1 MNSSDSRSA
10 TVIIEPVRGIRSLG
24 LQDLWSARELL
35 YFMLW
40 RDVKGNYRQMA
51 FGPLWMLIQPLVMM
65 LIFTG
70 VFGTLANL
78 PSEGVPY
85 PLFTYVALLPWQF
98 FATGTRQSAQSL
110 VSQQSVISKVYF
122 PRLIIPVSAVLA
134 AFVDFLSS
142 FVILIGMLLFYRV
155 QIGWQVLALPVF
167 IVLAG
172 ATALTVG
179 LWLAGLAVKYR
190 DVLLGLGFL
199 ITVWQYL
206 TPVAYSATLIPEHL
220 RSLYMLNPMA
230 VTVQGFRWSL
240 LGIGDPPGWPAAAS
254 GLLVTAL
261 LLGGLITFRR
271 TERTIVDL
279 L

>member
-1 MNSSDSRSA
+1 VNLSDSRSA

>member
-1 MNSSDSRSA
+1 MTVRDSRSP

-70 VFGTLANL
+70 VFGQLAKL

-85 PLFTYVALLPWQF
+85 PIFTYVALLPWQF
-98 FATGTRQSAQSL
+98 FAAGTRQSTQSL
-110 VSQQSVISKVYF
+110 VGQQSVISKVYF
-122 PRLIIPVSAVLA
+122 PRLIIPVSAVMA
-134 AFVDFLSS
+134 AFIDFLSS
-142 FVILIGMLLFYRV
+142 FVILAGMMLYYHIP
-155 QIGWQVLALPVF
+155 IGWPILALPAF
-167 IVLAG
+167 IALAG
-172 ATALTVG
+172 ATALAVG

-206 TPVAYSATLIPEHL
+206 TPVAYSATLVPDRYRTIYL
-220 RSLYMLNPMA
+220 LNPMA
-230 VTVQGFRWSL
+230 VVVQGFRWAL
-240 LGIGDPPGWPAAAS
+240 LGSGDPPGAAAAVS
-254 GLLVTAL
+254 ATAVVL
-261 LLGGLITFRR
+261 ALLGGLIQFRR
-271 TERTIVDL
+271 AERTIVDVL
-279 L
+279 

>member
-70 VFGTLANL
+70 VFGHLADL

-85 PLFTYVALLPWQF
+85 PLFTYVALLPWQL

-122 PRLIIPVSAVLA
+122 PRLIIPVSAVMA

-142 FVILIGMLLFYRV
+142 FVILAGMLLFYRV
-155 QIGWQVLALPVF
+155 QVGWQLLALPVF

-172 ATALTVG
+172 ATALSVG

-261 LLGGLITFRR
+261 LLGGLVTFRR

>member
-1 MNSSDSRSA
+1 MKSTYAKSA

-70 VFGTLANL
+70 VFGHLADL

-85 PLFTYVALLPWQF
+85 PLFTYVALLPWQL

-122 PRLIIPVSAVLA
+122 PRLIIPVSAVMA

-142 FVILIGMLLFYRV
+142 FVILAGMLLFYRV
-155 QIGWQVLALPVF
+155 QVGWQLLALPVF

-172 ATALTVG
+172 ATALSVG

-261 LLGGLITFRR
+261 LLGGLVTFRR

>member
-1 MNSSDSRSA
+1 MNPEPSRST
-10 TVIIEPVRGIRSLG
+10 TVVIEPVRGIRSLG

-70 VFGTLANL
+70 VFGHLADL

-85 PLFTYVALLPWQF
+85 PLFTYVALLPWQL

-122 PRLIIPVSAVLA
+122 PRLIIPVSAVMA

-142 FVILIGMLLFYRV
+142 FVILAGMLLFYRV
-155 QIGWQVLALPVF
+155 QIGWQLLALPIF
-167 IVLAG
+167 IVLAA
-172 ATALTVG
+172 ATALSVG

-254 GLLVTAL
+254 SLLVTAL
-261 LLGGLITFRR
+261 LVGGLITFRR

>member
-142 FVILIGMLLFYRV
+142 SVILIGMLLFYRV
-155 QIGWQVLALPVF
+155 QIGWQVLAFPVF

>member
-1 MNSSDSRSA
+1 MSDSRSA

-142 FVILIGMLLFYRV
+142 FVILAGMLLFYRV
-155 QIGWQVLALPVF
+155 QVGWQLLALPVF

-261 LLGGLITFRR
+261 LLGGLVTFRR

>member
-1 MNSSDSRSA
+1 MTLHNSRA
-10 TVIIEPVRGIRSLG
+10 TTVIIEPARGLRSLG

-70 VFGTLANL
+70 IFGQLANL

-85 PLFTYVALLPWQF
+85 PLFTYVALLPWQL

-110 VSQQSVISKVYF
+110 VSQQNVISKVYF
-122 PRLIIPVSAVLA
+122 PRLIIPVSAVMA
-134 AFVDFLSS
+134 AVVDFLSS
-142 FVILIGMLLFYRV
+142 LVILVGMLLFYRV
-155 QIGWQVLALPVF
+155 QIGWQLLALPAF

-172 ATALTVG
+172 VTALAVG

-206 TPVAYSATLIPEHL
+206 TPVAYSATLVPERL

-254 GLLVTAL
+254 CLLVAAL
-261 LLGGLITFRR
+261 LVGGLITFRR

>member
-1 MNSSDSRSA
+1 MSDSRAA

-142 FVILIGMLLFYRV
+142 SVILIGMLLFYRV
-155 QIGWQVLALPVF
+155 QIGWQVLAFPIF

>member
-142 FVILIGMLLFYRV
+142 SVILIGMLLFYRV
-155 QIGWQVLALPVF
+155 QIGWQVLAFPIF

-254 GLLVTAL
+254 GLLVTVL

>member
-142 FVILIGMLLFYRV
+142 SVILIGMLLFYRV
-155 QIGWQVLALPVF
+155 QIGWQVLAFPIF

>member
-1 MNSSDSRSA
+1 
-10 TVIIEPVRGIRSLG
+10 VIIEPVRGIRSLG

-261 LLGGLITFRR
+261 LLGGLISFRR

>member
-1 MNSSDSRSA
+1 VNLSDSRSA

-142 FVILIGMLLFYRV
+142 SVILIGMLLFYRV
-155 QIGWQVLALPVF
+155 QIGWQVLAFPVF

-254 GLLVTAL
+254 GLLVTVL